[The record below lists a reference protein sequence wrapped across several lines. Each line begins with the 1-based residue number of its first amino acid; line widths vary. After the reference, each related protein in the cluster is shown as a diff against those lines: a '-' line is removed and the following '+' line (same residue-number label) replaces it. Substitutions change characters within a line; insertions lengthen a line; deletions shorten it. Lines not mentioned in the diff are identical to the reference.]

1 MTDDRTT
8 PGPLV
13 LCLVAGAG
21 LVAIAVGVVVI
32 LSVRG
37 PAPTV
42 ARTEPTPL
50 PRPEPVKPPILK
62 PREVT
67 PVPHVKKTEPPP
79 DPPRVGKLNPEPA
92 PVPSRYKVG
101 SAVEQEVTFSRRS
114 VYRVQGIEV
123 AQAAKYTVTSDLVV
137 TAVHPDGGCAMKQT
151 IRSTRLGECD
161 PALKQEMQAAL
172 EKTHGTEFE
181 LTVGPDGQ
189 VRKFTGLKEAVN
201 VQVPNDPGRTA
212 TFRVWSLLDS
222 GAWAELAGMTLLKPP
237 AGEESWTRPIA
248 HDWGPLGGW
257 VGRTTFRNNSRQHG
271 QDRIDFTHALTH
283 RPPVAGAGEDL
294 PLKIVSVE
302 FRSPNATGSILFDA
316 TTDRVTRAEETF
328 QVRGRVTVAAVGS
341 EAVIELEERQDFQLT
356 NREATDRNL
365 KGGPKK

>member
-13 LCLVAGAG
+13 LGLVAGAG
-21 LVAIAVGVVVI
+21 LVAIAIGAVVI

-37 PAPTV
+37 TAPTV
-42 ARTEPTPL
+42 ARTEPTAL
-50 PRPEPVKPPILK
+50 PRPEPVKPPIPK
-62 PREVT
+62 PREVA
-67 PVPHVKKTEPPP
+67 PIPHVKKAEPPP
-79 DPPRVGKLNPEPA
+79 EPPRVGKLNPKPA
-92 PVPSRYKVG
+92 PIPSRYKVG
-101 SAVEQEVTFSRRS
+101 AAVEQEVAFARRS

-123 AQAAKYTVTSDLVV
+123 AQAAKYTVTSNLVV
-137 TAVHPDGGCAMKQT
+137 TAVRPDGGCTTKQT

-172 EKTHGTEFE
+172 EKTHGTEFD
-181 LTVGPDGQ
+181 LTVTADGQ
-189 VRKFTGLKEAVN
+189 VRKFTGPGDAVN

-222 GAWAELAGMTLLKPP
+222 GAWAELAGITLLRPP
-237 AGEESWTRPIA
+237 AGEDSWTRPLT

-257 VGRTTFRNNSRQHG
+257 DGRTTFRKNGRQHDP
-271 QDRIDFTHALTH
+271 DRIDFTHALTY
-283 RPPVAGAGEDL
+283 RPPAAGAGDDL
-294 PLKIVSVE
+294 PLKIIRAE
-302 FRSPNATGSILFDA
+302 FRSPTASGSVLFDA
-316 TTDRVTRAEETF
+316 ATDRVTRAEETF
-328 QVRGRVTVAAVGS
+328 HVRGRVTVAAIGS

-356 NREATDRNL
+356 VREATDRNL